1 MLAPTRRAL
10 EILLEGYAEFRDFNG
25 RELALVAPLRV
36 MRQIHYAGWIAQR
49 WDDPAFP
56 RAFPFAA
63 EARWWEQ
70 HLADLLE
77 ATLSLQARE

>member
-1 MLAPTRRAL
+1 
-10 EILLEGYAEFRDFNG
+10 
-25 RELALVAPLRV
+25 

-63 EARWWEQ
+63 EPRWWEQ
-70 HLADLLE
+70 HIDDLRE
-77 ATLSLQARE
+77 AAEEFGNLSPL